1 MVHASSSEVLSR
13 HMERKGSLDTLE
25 KHVTNGD
32 TLLLKIA
39 SQRVRMSSDG
49 DARGKVVGLP
59 FEEQPP

>member
-1 MVHASSSEVLSR
+1 MHASSSEVLSR

-49 DARGKVVGLP
+49 GARDDVVTLP
-59 FEEQPP
+59 SELQTS

>member
-13 HMERKGSLDTLE
+13 HMERNGSLDTLE

-39 SQRVRMSSDG
+39 SQRVLMSSDG
-49 DARGKVVGLP
+49 TARDDVVTLLSEP
-59 FEEQPP
+59 QPV

>member
-39 SQRVRMSSDG
+39 SQSVRMSSDVG
-49 DARGKVVGLP
+49 ARDDVVTLLSKP
-59 FEEQPP
+59 QPP